1 MGSLDLA
8 RWQFAATTIYHF
20 WFVPLSIGLV
30 FLVAGMQTAWVRTD
44 DEKWLR
50 LTRFFGKLFL
60 INFAI
65 GVVTGIVQEFQFGM
79 NWSSYSRFV
88 GDVFGAPLA
97 MEGLLAFFM
106 EATFIGLWMFGWNRL
121 PRRVHL
127 ATIWTVAVGT
137 LLSAY
142 FILAANSWMQHPVG
156 YTIDRATGR
165 PRLTDIG
172 AVLTNDVT
180 LAAFFHTTAACFLV
194 GGALVTGV
202 SLWRYIAAARSART
216 DGGDIGDV
224 AAFRS
229 ATKAGAWTSLGAS
242 AALVLSGDLISRV
255 MFAHQP
261 MKMAAGEGLAHTE
274 APAAMSLLRI
284 GPIDIRI
291 PNLLSL
297 LATHSLDGR
306 VQGMTDL
313 QAAAQARYGP
323 GSYAPLV
330 PVTYASYRLMIAVGL
345 AAGLIA
351 ALVLWRTR
359 GGRAPRARWLRGL
372 AVVMPLLPLAAC
384 TAGWVF
390 TEMGRQPWVVYGL
403 LRTSSGVSPGVSA
416 VEVAISL
423 GVFVVLYAV
432 LAVVEG
438 RLFLRYAR
446 GPLPAADPPAAA
458 PDPRPAFAY

>member
-30 FLVAGMQTAWVRTD
+30 FLVAGMQTAWVRTG

-97 MEGLLAFFM
+97 IEGLLAFFM

-137 LLSAY
+137 LLSSY

-156 YTIDRATGR
+156 YTIDAGTGR
-165 PRLTDIG
+165 PRLTDIV

-180 LAAFFHTTAACFLV
+180 LAAMFHTTAACFLV

-202 SLWRYIAAARSART
+202 SLWRYIAAARTGTA
-216 DGGDIGDV
+216 DAGD
-224 AAFRS
+224 ATAFRS
-229 ATKAGAWTSLGAS
+229 ATKTGAWTSLGAS

-261 MKMAAGEGLAHTE
+261 MKMAAGEGLTHTE
-274 APAAMSLLRI
+274 APAAMSLLHI
-284 GPIDIRI
+284 GPIDVRV

-306 VQGMTDL
+306 VQGMSEL

-330 PVTYASYRLMIAVGL
+330 PVTYASYRLMIAAGL

-351 ALVLWRTR
+351 TIVLWRTR
-359 GGRAPRARWLRGL
+359 GGRAPRARWLRAL
-372 AVVMPLLPLAAC
+372 AVVTPLLPLAAC

-390 TEMGRQPWVVYGL
+390 TEVGRQPWVVSGL
-403 LRTSSGVSPGVSA
+403 LRTSDGVSPGVGTI
-416 VEVAISL
+416 EVAISL

-432 LAVVEG
+432 LAVVEC

-446 GPLPAADPPAAA
+446 GPLPAADPPAAR
-458 PDPRPAFAY
+458 PDTLPAFAY